1 MNSKIDIPLFP
12 LAVVLLP
19 HLSMPLHIFEE
30 RYKLMIKE
38 CLEKELEFGVVYW
51 KDSGIRR
58 IGCSARIAD
67 VLWRYEDGRLDILT
81 VGTNRFLTTSLDE
94 SRPFLRASVRF
105 FEDDVEKPKTRLLQ
119 RSMKAL
125 ELLKTVNPLADNEEY
140 PNPLLGTDLSL
151 LSFFI
156 AGHDAFNFDER
167 QELLEMTSP
176 SARIEKEIEW
186 LEKKIQSLKT
196 QEEIRKIQ
204 GGNGKMRNKL

>member
-67 VLWRYEDGRLDILT
+67 VLRRYEDGRLDILT